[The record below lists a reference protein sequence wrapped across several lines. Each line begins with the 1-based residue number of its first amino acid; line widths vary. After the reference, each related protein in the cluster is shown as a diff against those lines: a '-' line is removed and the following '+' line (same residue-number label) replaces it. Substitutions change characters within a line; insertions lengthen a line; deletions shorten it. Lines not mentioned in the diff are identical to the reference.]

1 MSKNGIMSGRQ
12 PGGVLP
18 SDEELRRILVERIE
32 EWPDVC
38 EASEAVRNG
47 LDTMRDAFDEYICAV
62 QEDMFCFAYLC
73 GYGDGLAASVK
84 GGARP

>member
-1 MSKNGIMSGRQ
+1 MSREITRSAEQ

-18 SDEELRRILVERIE
+18 SGEELRRICRERIE

-47 LDTMRDAFDEYICAV
+47 LDTMCGAFDEYICAV

-73 GYGDGLAASVK
+73 GYGDGVAASVK